1 MPATAPGPT
10 RRPSSLRRAN
20 AVAAGA
26 FLVGGSLFAIGA
38 ALAQADI
45 GGPRLAAVVYMVG
58 GVFFSTG
65 GYASVLLAINAP
77 HRRRDGTWAR
87 GPWRWWAR
95 EPTNFDYLAAVV
107 LFVGTLVFA
116 INLVD
121 SLLGDLT
128 PTQQDRLVWNPDVIG
143 CLLFLISGH
152 LAMVDISGSW
162 WPWTRGGRLR
172 GEGLGWWVVFVN
184 QAGSV
189 LFMVSAVASY
199 VRADGDMIAVG
210 IANWGTLTG
219 ALCFAVAGF
228 MQFYESPA

>member
-1 MPATAPGPT
+1 MPATAPDQTP
-10 RRPSSLRRAN
+10 RPSPLRRAN

-45 GGPRLAAVVYMVG
+45 GGPRLAAVVYLVG

-65 GYASVLLAINAP
+65 GYTSVLLAINAP
-77 HRRRDGTWAR
+77 HRRRDGSWAHGR
-87 GPWRWWAR
+87 WRWWAR
-95 EPTNFDYLAAVV
+95 EPRNYDYLAAAV
-107 LFVGTLVFA
+107 LFSGTLVFA

-121 SLLGDLT
+121 SLLGDLS
-128 PTQQDRLVWNPDVIG
+128 PAQVDRLVWSPDLIG
-143 CLLFLISGH
+143 CALFLISGQ

-162 WPWTRGGRLR
+162 WRIRA
-172 GEGLGWWVVFVN
+172 EGLGWWIVFVN
-184 QAGSV
+184 QVGSV
-189 LFMVSAVASY
+189 FFMVSAVASF

-219 ALCFAVAGF
+219 ALCFAIAGF
-228 MQFYESPA
+228 MQFFEPPDEA

>member
-10 RRPSSLRRAN
+10 RPRSALRRAN
-20 AVAAGA
+20 SVAAGA

-38 ALAQADI
+38 GLAQADI
-45 GGPRLAAVVYMVG
+45 GDPRMVAVVYLVG

-65 GYASVLLAINAP
+65 GYAPGLLAINAP
-77 HRRRDGTWAR
+77 HRRRDGSWAR

-95 EPTNFDYLAAVV
+95 EPRSLDSLAAAV
-107 LFVGTLVFA
+107 LFSGTIVFG

-128 PTQQDRLVWNPDVIG
+128 AAQEDRLVWSPDIIG
-143 CLLFLISGH
+143 CILFLVSGL

-162 WPWTRGGRLR
+162 WRLR
-172 GEGLGWWVVFVN
+172 GEGLGWWIVFVN
-184 QAGSV
+184 QVGSV
-189 LFMVSAVASY
+189 LFMVSGVASF

-210 IANWGTLTG
+210 IANWGTFGG
-219 ALCFAVAGF
+219 AVCFAVAGF
-228 MQFYESPA
+228 MQFYEPPEGS